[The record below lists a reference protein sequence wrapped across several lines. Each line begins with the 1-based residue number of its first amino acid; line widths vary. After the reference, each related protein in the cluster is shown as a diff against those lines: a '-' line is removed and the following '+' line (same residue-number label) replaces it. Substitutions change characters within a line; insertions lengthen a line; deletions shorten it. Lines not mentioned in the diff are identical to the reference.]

1 MGREGP
7 GPSVPP
13 GGLEVLGPGPQA
25 SEHPTCGTC
34 RPRTEVSKRTWD
46 ATLQVAKGAAE
57 GVSQAVSEASPA
69 RLRSNILFHR
79 IFLLLSELLD
89 TT

>member
-1 MGREGP
+1 M
-7 GPSVPP
+7 
-13 GGLEVLGPGPQA
+13 GPGPQA

-69 RLRSNILFHR
+69 HLRSNILFHR